1 MDIAALKDMLKVDED
16 EKLRPYPDSKGKLT
30 IGVGR
35 NLSDTGISLV
45 ESDFLLTND
54 ITRVQ
59 AGLNLHISWWLG
71 LSGNRQLVVANVAFN
86 CGVDGLL
93 GFHNFLAALR
103 AGHYSEAAAELLDS
117 DAARDLPKR
126 YARLAVLV
134 EQG

>member
-54 ITRVQ
+54 IIRVQ
-59 AGLNLHISWWLG
+59 VGLNLHIPWWLG
-71 LSGNRQLVVANVAFN
+71 LSVNRQLVVANVAFN

-134 EQG
+134 ENG